1 MTPTRISKIARLPHS
16 VREELNQRLHNGEIG
31 RTLLP
36 WVNNLPETK
45 KILAELFNSKPITH
59 QNLSEWRRAG
69 YEDWLMHQQRIA
81 WFENLGD
88 EESDLLKHDHSTDTF
103 EAMSN
108 YYIFELGRAI
118 TSLRTIKNPSER
130 LDRLET
136 LTREFARL
144 QNSFNWSRRV
154 QLEFAKFNG
163 PNNPAEPETPE
174 PDLASVP
181 ASHPFPVGDDV
192 RSLKLSPAPTSCE
205 EAQEERPSVLDCA
218 SPLPISDENSS
229 TPKPLS
235 SQTSRTFQTIPTPA
249 PTTQPRNYPPAPVP
263 NSQPP
268 KPKNSLRYPL
278 GPMRGGHRFVCIDG

>member
-1 MTPTRISKIARLPHS
+1 MTPTRISKIARLPHP

-45 KILAELFNSKPITH
+45 KVLAELFNSKPITH

-108 YYIFELGRAI
+108 YYIFELGQAI

-154 QLEFAKFNG
+154 QLEFSKFNG
-163 PNNPAEPETPE
+163 PNTPAEPETPE
-174 PDLASVP
+174 LQPQLSVASVP

-192 RSLKLSPAPTSCE
+192 RSLKPSPAPTSCE
-205 EAQEERPSVLDCA
+205 EAQEEHPSVLDCA
-218 SPLPISDENSS
+218 NPLPLSEENSS
-229 TPKPLS
+229 TP
-235 SQTSRTFQTIPTPA
+235 Q
-249 PTTQPRNYPPAPVP
+249 
-263 NSQPP
+263 
-268 KPKNSLRYPL
+268 
-278 GPMRGGHRFVCIDG
+278 